1 MIVCNSIPAL
11 QEIVPRLEAA
21 DYVYKYSWFITR
33 YNEKNATGDWYLD
46 PVNKL
51 LEADSSSLSKVG
63 ELYNSL

>member
-1 MIVCNSIPAL
+1 M
-11 QEIVPRLEAA
+11 QG
-21 DYVYKYSWFITR
+21 YSWFITR

-51 LEADSSSLSKVG
+51 LETDSSSLSKVG

>member
-1 MIVCNSIPAL
+1 MIVSNSIRAL

-51 LEADSSSLSKVG
+51 LETDSSSLSQVG

>member
-1 MIVCNSIPAL
+1 MIVSNSIPAL

-51 LEADSSSLSKVG
+51 LETDSSSLSKVG
-63 ELYNSL
+63 EMYNSL

>member
-1 MIVCNSIPAL
+1 MIVSNSIPAL

-51 LEADSSSLSKVG
+51 LETDSSSLSQVG

>member
-51 LEADSSSLSKVG
+51 LETDSSSLSKVG

>member
-1 MIVCNSIPAL
+1 MIVSNSIPAH

-51 LEADSSSLSKVG
+51 LETDSSSLSKVG
-63 ELYNSL
+63 EMYNSL

>member
-51 LEADSSSLSKVG
+51 LEPDSSSLSKVG

>member
-1 MIVCNSIPAL
+1 MVVSNSIPAL

-51 LEADSSSLSKVG
+51 LETDSSSLSKVG

>member
-1 MIVCNSIPAL
+1 MIVSNSIPAL

-51 LEADSSSLSKVG
+51 LETDSSSLSKVG

>member
-1 MIVCNSIPAL
+1 MVVSNCIPAL

-51 LEADSSSLSKVG
+51 LETDSSSLSKVG